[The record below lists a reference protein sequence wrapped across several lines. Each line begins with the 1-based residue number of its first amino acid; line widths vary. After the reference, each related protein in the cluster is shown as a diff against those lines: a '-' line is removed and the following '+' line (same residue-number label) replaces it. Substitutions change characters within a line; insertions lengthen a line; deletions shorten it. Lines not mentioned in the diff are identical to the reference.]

1 MPLPKVKPALEIK
14 HIPES
19 GPGFRSSKLHGL
31 GAGQTRKVSEV
42 TQVWGPEADLLTEFS
57 GS

>member
-1 MPLPKVKPALEIK
+1 MPKVKPVLEIK

-19 GPGFRSSKLHGL
+19 GPVFRSSKLHGL
-31 GAGQTRKVSEV
+31 GAGQMRKVSEV
-42 TQVWGPEADLLTEFS
+42 TQIWGPEADLLTEFS